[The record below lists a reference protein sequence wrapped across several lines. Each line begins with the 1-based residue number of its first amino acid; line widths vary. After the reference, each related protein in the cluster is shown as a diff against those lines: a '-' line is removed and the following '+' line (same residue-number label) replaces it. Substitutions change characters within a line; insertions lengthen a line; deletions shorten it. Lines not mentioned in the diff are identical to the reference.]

1 MGTSDRRKGIAMVP
15 VVAVVCAIVAAGVC
29 ATVVAMAVSGGPAGN
44 VPETP
49 TSGDAPKAEDPGVFV
64 SFGDVI
70 ANLAEDRLTRY
81 VKVKITLQ
89 VNSDQASAIQKIMD
103 GPQKAVFQNWLL
115 TYLSD
120 KQLQDVKGANAM
132 NTLRR
137 EIQDGFNALLAAQ
150 GDYKVER
157 VLFEEF
163 NVQ

>member
-1 MGTSDRRKGIAMVP
+1 MGPNEHRKGIAVVP
-15 VVAVVCAIVAAGVC
+15 LVAGVC
-29 ATVVAMAVSGGPAGN
+29 AVVAAAVCATVLALAVTGGASKD
-44 VPETP
+44 VQETAA
-49 TSGDAPKAEDPGVFV
+49 SSDAPKAKDPGVFV

-70 ANLAEDRLTRY
+70 ANLAEERLTRY
-81 VKVKITLQ
+81 IKVKITLQ
-89 VNSDQASAIQKIMD
+89 VSAEQADGIQKVMD
-103 GPQKAVFQNWLL
+103 GPQKAVFRNWLI

-120 KQLQDVKGANAM
+120 KQLADVKGANAM
-132 NTLRR
+132 NTMRR